1 MAILNHSYHSPEYI
15 AQALEEYESICIT
28 NAISWM
34 FSQLTGEWE
43 EDKAEWMKNIY
54 PDLLLE
60 RFANEYELLTKDR
73 SHDLYD

>member
-1 MAILNHSYHSPEYI
+1 MALLNDQYRPEYT

-34 FSQLTGEWE
+34 FPQLTGEWE
-43 EDKAEWMKNIY
+43 EDKAEWMKNLY

-60 RFANEYELLTKDR
+60 RFANEYESLTKNR